1 MKIGVLGT
9 GMVGATIGVKLVELG
24 HDVKMGARKA
34 GNEKAVSWDAKA
46 GGGASEGTF
55 ADAAAFGEIVFNC
68 TLGTAAVDAV
78 VAAGEKNL
86 DGKILI
92 DTTVPLDLSRG
103 FPPAITL
110 RGEDSL
116 GEQIQRAMPGTRVVK
131 TLNTINCNVMVDPAR
146 VPGEHDVFV
155 SGNDADA
162 KASVTAILRDW
173 FGWKSVIDLG
183 DITTARGTEGYILMW
198 LRLYGATKTADFN
211 IKVMR

>member
-9 GMVGATIGVKLVELG
+9 GMVGTTIGAKLVELG
-24 HDVKMGARKA
+24 HEVKLGARKA
-34 GNEKAVSWDAKA
+34 ADEKAVAWVAKA
-46 GGGASEGTF
+46 GGGASEGSF

-78 VAAGEKNL
+78 KAAGEKNL
-86 DGKILI
+86 EGKILI

-103 FPPAITL
+103 FPPAITM

-116 GEQIQRAMPGTRVVK
+116 GEQIQAALPGTRVVK
-131 TLNTINCNVMVDPAR
+131 SLNTINCNVMVNPAR

-162 KASVTAILRDW
+162 KARVTAILKDW
-173 FGWKSVIDLG
+173 FGWTSVVDLG
-183 DITTARGTEGYILMW
+183 DISTARGTEGYILMW
-198 LRLYGATKTADFN
+198 LRLYGALKTADFN
-211 IKVMR
+211 IRVVR

>member
-1 MKIGVLGT
+1 MKIGILGT
-9 GMVGATIGVKLVELG
+9 GMVGTTIGAKLVELG
-24 HDVKMGARKA
+24 HDVKIGARKA
-34 GNEKAVSWDAKA
+34 GNEKAVAWVAKA
-46 GGGASEGTF
+46 GSGASEGSF

-68 TLGTAAVDAV
+68 TLGTAAGDAV
-78 VAAGEKNL
+78 KAAGEKNL
-86 DGKILI
+86 HGKILI

-116 GEQIQRAMPGTRVVK
+116 GEQIQRTLPGTYVVK
-131 TLNTINCNVMVDPAR
+131 TLNTINCSVMVDPAR

-162 KASVTAILRDW
+162 KVRVTAILKDW
-173 FGWKSVIDLG
+173 FGWKSVVDLG

-198 LRLYGATKTADFN
+198 LRLYGAMQTADFN
-211 IKVMR
+211 IRVVK